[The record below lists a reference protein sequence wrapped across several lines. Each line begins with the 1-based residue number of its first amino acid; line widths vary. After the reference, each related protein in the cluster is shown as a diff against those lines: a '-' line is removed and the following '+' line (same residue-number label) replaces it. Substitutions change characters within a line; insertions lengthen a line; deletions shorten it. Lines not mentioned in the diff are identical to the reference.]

1 MSNVLQPLLYGII
14 KKYHDSRKDGH
25 IFPEIATTNEIY
37 HDVRI
42 EIDKAL
48 ASMVEDGIITC
59 SENVNGIGMYAPI
72 NAKVAQSEE

>member
-1 MSNVLQPLLYGII
+1 MSSVLQPLLYGII
-14 KKYHDSRKDGH
+14 KKYHESRKDKH
-25 IFPEIATTNEIY
+25 IFPEIATSNEIF

-42 EIDKAL
+42 EIYKAL